1 MSPVIIL
8 HFTYKKTIQN
18 FMNCTYIMVIKRIKR
33 GINVELR
40 MRLLF
45 PCFLLVKGEKVLH
58 RLHKFCSSIDI
69 SEATIKKE
77 REKNKQKKKR
87 KSIRPKQL

>member
-77 REKNKQKKKR
+77 RERKKQTEKEEKKHT
-87 KSIRPKQL
+87 S